1 MPTTNNNPFSD
12 IDSSKVYARV
22 LDGLDS
28 TQRSLWKRLESELRS
43 SGVGGADSYLKSE
56 FQSAAEKIKER
67 LKAFRE
73 ASGGSDMEN

>member
-1 MPTTNNNPFSD
+1 MPTTSNNPFSD

-43 SGVGGADSYLKSE
+43 SGVLGADSYLKSE
-56 FQSAAEKIKER
+56 FQLAAEKLQER
-67 LKAFRE
+67 LRSFRE
-73 ASGGSDMEN
+73 ASIGSDWED